1 MDDITAL
8 NELYKIVAMG
18 IIGIDEVKGHI
29 EDKALAKTMVDAK
42 KKYMV
47 NKMDITN
54 MLNELGEKP
63 TEINIIIKT
72 FNEIYTGIELIKCDD
87 AKIAKM
93 LTEGTNKGI
102 IKVEEI
108 LKRFPKIKSGEINSE
123 NHPDICA
130 KFDVFSV
137 PVFLLYVNQKESL
150 RIGRNVD
157 LLALEGK
164 MQRYYE
170 MIYED

>member
-1 MDDITAL
+1 MNDIKAL
-8 NELYKIVAMG
+8 NEMYKIVTMG
-18 IIGIDEVKGHI
+18 IIGLDEVKDHI
-29 EDKALAKTMVDAK
+29 EDKTLTKTMSDAR

-54 MLNELGEKP
+54 MLKDINEEP
-63 TEINIIIKT
+63 EEINIIIKM

-108 LKRFPKIKSGEINSE
+108 LNSNVNEKVKTEAEELLDLLEFQIKSWKSY
-123 NHPDICA
+123 
-130 KFDVFSV
+130 
-137 PVFLLYVNQKESL
+137 L
-150 RIGRNVD
+150 
-157 LLALEGK
+157 
-164 MQRYYE
+164 
-170 MIYED
+170 

>member
-1 MDDITAL
+1 MDDIKAL
-8 NELYKIVAMG
+8 NEMYKIVTMG

-29 EDKALAKTMVDAK
+29 EDKTLTKTMSDAR

-54 MLNELGEKP
+54 MLKDINEEP
-63 TEINIIIKT
+63 EEINIIIKM

-108 LKRFPKIKSGEINSE
+108 LNSKVSNKVKTEAKELLELLEFQIKSWKSY
-123 NHPDICA
+123 
-130 KFDVFSV
+130 
-137 PVFLLYVNQKESL
+137 L
-150 RIGRNVD
+150 
-157 LLALEGK
+157 
-164 MQRYYE
+164 
-170 MIYED
+170 

>member
-1 MDDITAL
+1 MDDIKAL
-8 NELYKIVAMG
+8 YEMYKIVTMG

-29 EDKALAKTMVDAK
+29 EDKTLTKTMSDAR

-54 MLNELGEKP
+54 MLKDINEEP
-63 TEINIIIKT
+63 EEINIIIKM
-72 FNEIYTGIELIKCDD
+72 FNEIYTGIELIKCAD

-108 LKRFPKIKSGEINSE
+108 LNSNVNEKVKTEAEELLDLLEFQIKSWKSY
-123 NHPDICA
+123 
-130 KFDVFSV
+130 
-137 PVFLLYVNQKESL
+137 L
-150 RIGRNVD
+150 
-157 LLALEGK
+157 
-164 MQRYYE
+164 
-170 MIYED
+170 

>member
-1 MDDITAL
+1 MNDVEAL
-8 NELYKIVAMG
+8 NELYKVVTMG

-29 EDKALAKTMVDAK
+29 EDKALAKTMSDAK

-54 MLNELGEKP
+54 ILKELGEEP
-63 TEINIIIKT
+63 TEINIIIKM

-93 LTEGTNKGI
+93 LIEGTNKGI

-108 LKRFPKIKSGEINSE
+108 LNSEMDNKVTELAEELLELLEFQIKSWK
-123 NHPDICA
+123 PY
-130 KFDVFSV
+130 
-137 PVFLLYVNQKESL
+137 L
-150 RIGRNVD
+150 
-157 LLALEGK
+157 
-164 MQRYYE
+164 
-170 MIYED
+170 

>member
-1 MDDITAL
+1 MNDVEAL
-8 NELYKIVAMG
+8 DELYKVVTMG

-29 EDKALAKTMVDAK
+29 GDKALAKTMSDAK

-54 MLNELGEKP
+54 ILKELGEEP
-63 TEINIIIKT
+63 TEINIIIKM

-93 LTEGTNKGI
+93 LIEGTNKGI

-108 LKRFPKIKSGEINSE
+108 LNSEMDKKVTELAEELLELLEFQIKSWK
-123 NHPDICA
+123 PY
-130 KFDVFSV
+130 
-137 PVFLLYVNQKESL
+137 L
-150 RIGRNVD
+150 
-157 LLALEGK
+157 
-164 MQRYYE
+164 
-170 MIYED
+170 

>member
-1 MDDITAL
+1 MNDVEAL
-8 NELYKIVAMG
+8 NELYKVVTMG

-29 EDKALAKTMVDAK
+29 EDKALAKTMSDAK

-54 MLNELGEKP
+54 MLKELGEEP
-63 TEINIIIKT
+63 TEINIIIKM

-93 LTEGTNKGI
+93 LIEGTNKGI

-108 LKRFPKIKSGEINSE
+108 LNSDMDKKVTELAEELLELLEFQIKSWK
-123 NHPDICA
+123 PY
-130 KFDVFSV
+130 
-137 PVFLLYVNQKESL
+137 L
-150 RIGRNVD
+150 
-157 LLALEGK
+157 
-164 MQRYYE
+164 
-170 MIYED
+170 

>member
-1 MDDITAL
+1 MDDIKAL
-8 NELYKIVAMG
+8 YEMYKIVTMG

-29 EDKALAKTMVDAK
+29 EDKTLTKTMSDAR

-54 MLNELGEKP
+54 MLKDINEEP
-63 TEINIIIKT
+63 EEINIIIKM

-108 LKRFPKIKSGEINSE
+108 LNSKVSNKVKTEAEELLELLEFQIKSWKSY
-123 NHPDICA
+123 
-130 KFDVFSV
+130 
-137 PVFLLYVNQKESL
+137 L
-150 RIGRNVD
+150 
-157 LLALEGK
+157 
-164 MQRYYE
+164 
-170 MIYED
+170 

>member
-1 MDDITAL
+1 MNDIKAL
-8 NELYKIVAMG
+8 NEMYKIVTMG
-18 IIGIDEVKGHI
+18 IIGLDEVKDHI
-29 EDKALAKTMVDAK
+29 EDKTLTKTMSDAR

-54 MLNELGEKP
+54 MLKDINEEP
-63 TEINIIIKT
+63 EEINIIIKM

-108 LKRFPKIKSGEINSE
+108 LNSNVNEKVKTEAEELLDLLEFQIKSWKSYLKEKKPQG
-123 NHPDICA
+123 
-130 KFDVFSV
+130 F
-137 PVFLLYVNQKESL
+137 FLLN
-150 RIGRNVD
+150 I
-157 LLALEGK
+157 
-164 MQRYYE
+164 
-170 MIYED
+170 IYIFSNSFKFTR

>member
-1 MDDITAL
+1 MNDVEAL
-8 NELYKIVAMG
+8 NELYKVVTMG

-29 EDKALAKTMVDAK
+29 EDKALAKTMSDAK

-54 MLNELGEKP
+54 MLKELGEEP
-63 TEINIIIKT
+63 TEM

-108 LKRFPKIKSGEINSE
+108 LNSETDKKVTELAEELLELLEFQIKSWKSY
-123 NHPDICA
+123 
-130 KFDVFSV
+130 
-137 PVFLLYVNQKESL
+137 L
-150 RIGRNVD
+150 
-157 LLALEGK
+157 
-164 MQRYYE
+164 
-170 MIYED
+170 

>member
-1 MDDITAL
+1 MDDIKAL
-8 NELYKIVAMG
+8 YEMYKIVTMG
-18 IIGIDEVKGHI
+18 IISIDEVKGHI
-29 EDKALAKTMVDAK
+29 EDKTLTKTMSDAR

-54 MLNELGEKP
+54 MLKDINEEP
-63 TEINIIIKT
+63 EEINIIIKM

-108 LKRFPKIKSGEINSE
+108 LNSNVNEKVKTEAEELLDLLEFQIKSWKSY
-123 NHPDICA
+123 
-130 KFDVFSV
+130 
-137 PVFLLYVNQKESL
+137 L
-150 RIGRNVD
+150 
-157 LLALEGK
+157 
-164 MQRYYE
+164 
-170 MIYED
+170 

>member
-1 MDDITAL
+1 MNDVEAL
-8 NELYKIVAMG
+8 NELYKVVTMG

-29 EDKALAKTMVDAK
+29 EDKSLAKTMSDAK

-54 MLNELGEKP
+54 MLKELGEEP
-63 TEINIIIKT
+63 TEINIIIKM

-87 AKIAKM
+87 EKIAKM

-108 LKRFPKIKSGEINSE
+108 LNSETDKKVTELAEELLELLEFQIKSWKSY
-123 NHPDICA
+123 
-130 KFDVFSV
+130 
-137 PVFLLYVNQKESL
+137 L
-150 RIGRNVD
+150 
-157 LLALEGK
+157 
-164 MQRYYE
+164 
-170 MIYED
+170 

>member
-1 MDDITAL
+1 MDDIKAL
-8 NELYKIVAMG
+8 YEMYKIVTMG

-29 EDKALAKTMVDAK
+29 EDKTLTKTMSDAR

-54 MLNELGEKP
+54 MLKDINEEP
-63 TEINIIIKT
+63 EEINIIIKM

-108 LKRFPKIKSGEINSE
+108 LNSNVNEKVKTEAEELLDLLEFQIKSWK
-123 NHPDICA
+123 PY
-130 KFDVFSV
+130 
-137 PVFLLYVNQKESL
+137 L
-150 RIGRNVD
+150 
-157 LLALEGK
+157 
-164 MQRYYE
+164 
-170 MIYED
+170 

>member
-1 MDDITAL
+1 MDDIKAL
-8 NELYKIVAMG
+8 YEMYKIVTMG

-29 EDKALAKTMVDAK
+29 EDKTLTKTMSDARN
-42 KKYMV
+42 KYMV

-54 MLNELGEKP
+54 MLKDINEEP
-63 TEINIIIKT
+63 EEINIIIKM

-108 LKRFPKIKSGEINSE
+108 LNSNVNEKVKTEAEELLDLLEFQIKSWKSY
-123 NHPDICA
+123 
-130 KFDVFSV
+130 
-137 PVFLLYVNQKESL
+137 L
-150 RIGRNVD
+150 
-157 LLALEGK
+157 
-164 MQRYYE
+164 
-170 MIYED
+170 

>member
-8 NELYKIVAMG
+8 NELYKIVTMG

-29 EDKALAKTMVDAK
+29 EDKALAKTMSDAK

-54 MLNELGEKP
+54 MLKELGEEP
-63 TEINIIIKT
+63 TEINIIIKM
-72 FNEIYTGIELIKCDD
+72 FNEIYTGIELLKCDD
-87 AKIAKM
+87 SKIAKM

-108 LKRFPKIKSGEINSE
+108 LNSETDKKVTELAEELLELLEFQIKSWKSY
-123 NHPDICA
+123 
-130 KFDVFSV
+130 
-137 PVFLLYVNQKESL
+137 L
-150 RIGRNVD
+150 
-157 LLALEGK
+157 
-164 MQRYYE
+164 
-170 MIYED
+170 

>member
-1 MDDITAL
+1 MEDVKAL

-29 EDKALAKTMVDAK
+29 CDKALAKTMSDAK

-54 MLNELGEKP
+54 MLKELGENP
-63 TEINIIIKT
+63 ENVSIIAKT
-72 FNEIYTGIELIKCDD
+72 FSEIFAGIELIKSDD
-87 AKIAKM
+87 SKIAKM

-108 LKRFPKIKSGEINSE
+108 LNSNLDKNVKKLAEELLELLEFQIK
-123 NHPDICA
+123 A
-130 KFDVFSV
+130 WKQY
-137 PVFLLYVNQKESL
+137 L
-150 RIGRNVD
+150 
-157 LLALEGK
+157 
-164 MQRYYE
+164 
-170 MIYED
+170 

>member
-1 MDDITAL
+1 MDDITVL

-29 EDKALAKTMVDAK
+29 EDKTLAKTMSDAK

-47 NKMDITN
+47 NKMDITK

-108 LKRFPKIKSGEINSE
+108 LNNNIDYKLIYISLAVVIVLTIVIAIIINLNNKKKKSNTVNNIN
-123 NHPDICA
+123 NDI
-130 KFDVFSV
+130 
-137 PVFLLYVNQKESL
+137 NN
-150 RIGRNVD
+150 INNN
-157 LLALEGK
+157 
-164 MQRYYE
+164 
-170 MIYED
+170 